1 MRKKHWWKWKRL
13 KTDPTILCDL
23 ALLRRTLP
31 LVNDTDPDPFHYW
44 CRPIGLMI
52 PHEPNVIVLSDASYC
67 GLGGWSPTWQFMWQV
82 TRAEL
87 AAFGFDMCKI
97 DQAGE
102 DLLMYEHDCPDALR
116 GLHINVLELLTIIIN
131 IWIVLTWLQRLNVPS
146 GGWIISVLADNTSA
160 LSWLHFA

>member
-87 AAFGFDMCKI
+87 AAFGFDMRKI

-102 DLLMYEHDCPDALR
+102 DLLMYERDCPDALR
-116 GLHINVLELLTIIIN
+116 GLHINVLELLAIIIN
-131 IWIVLTWLQRLNVPS
+131 VWIVLTWLQRLNVPS